1 MLPDEKVIEESF
13 RNLDN
18 KALDNKWEDLAE
30 KTKGCFNRI
39 KEIVSNSIRGNYK
52 KKDFM
57 IGHTYFLPDKEDAKA
72 TEDCIRLKLKYQVLP
87 ILREYTEDR
96 IIEVGNIGQ
105 DYTKLI
111 DYLRG
116 EDSSLDAA
124 IDEIF
129 RKIQGK

>member
-18 KALDNKWEDLAE
+18 NALDIKWKDLAE
-30 KTKGCFNRI
+30 KTVRCFNRL

-57 IGHTYFLPDKEDAKA
+57 IGHTYFLPNKEDAKA

-96 IIEVGNIGQ
+96 IIEVGNIGP
-105 DYTKLI
+105 DYKNLI

-116 EDSSLDAA
+116 EDNVLEDA
-124 IDEIF
+124 IDEMF
-129 RKIQGK
+129 